1 MRPGW
6 GTCAWATLSG
16 WAGER
21 GTGVSELEVSGAASV
36 EEQFEQL
43 GGSSSEFLVQM
54 ENRLPA
60 DFPPDR
66 RAELVAAEAV
76 RARELAEAGI
86 LVRLWRVTG
95 RRANVGIWRAP
106 TCGTLHEALES
117 LPLFPWLEIQVTPVS
132 AHPNDPELS
141 VLPPNAVP

>member
-1 MRPGW
+1 
-6 GTCAWATLSG
+6 
-16 WAGER
+16 
-21 GTGVSELEVSGAASV
+21 VSDTASV
-36 EEQFEQL
+36 EEQL

-60 DFPPDR
+60 DFPPDQ
-66 RAELVAAEAV
+66 RARLLAAEAV
-76 RARELAEAGI
+76 RAGELAAAGI

-117 LPLFPWLEIQVTPVS
+117 LPLFPWLDIQVTPIS
-132 AHPNDPELS
+132 GHPNDPDLAA
-141 VLPPNAVP
+141 LPSSPVP

>member
-1 MRPGW
+1 
-6 GTCAWATLSG
+6 
-16 WAGER
+16 
-21 GTGVSELEVSGAASV
+21 VSELEVSDTAGV
-36 EEQFEQL
+36 QEQFEQL

-60 DFPPDR
+60 DFPPDQ
-66 RAELVAAEAV
+66 RAELLAAEAV
-76 RARELAEAGI
+76 RARELAAAGI

-117 LPLFPWLEIQVTPVS
+117 LPLFPYLDIQVVAIS
-132 AHPNDPELS
+132 GHPNDPELA
-141 VLPPNAVP
+141 VLPPSPGP